1 MVRLGDKFLTILHNC
16 KTTWFMTLI
25 ITFSP
30 DCGCGKNSA
39 ADDVASACG
48 KLILLDS
55 FGMGTLEEWSLRK
68 VLV

>member
-1 MVRLGDKFLTILHNC
+1 
-16 KTTWFMTLI
+16 MTLI